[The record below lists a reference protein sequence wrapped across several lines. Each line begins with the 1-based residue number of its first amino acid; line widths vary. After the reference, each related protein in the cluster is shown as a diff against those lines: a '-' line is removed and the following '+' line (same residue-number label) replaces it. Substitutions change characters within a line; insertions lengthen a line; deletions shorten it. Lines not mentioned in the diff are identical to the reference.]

1 MGGSV
6 NDPNLAKEWRNP
18 GLQASQPLARPND
31 QQDSLSSTDLLS
43 GDFFGEGG
51 LSQVLRQALGSDN
64 AGFNPDGMLSGG
76 LGSGGGFNPGS
87 SSNQPFISVPS
98 SSTQPT
104 STNRGSSDTSSTGGW
119 TNSGMGGASNSNNFL
134 SDWASSLD
142 LGGSYNS
149 SFFNQ
154 SEDLGSSDY
163 FKSNTLFDFGN
174 QQLGSNIPGIRDF
187 SKANSL
193 ANKFGY
199 GNEDVNKAMGVL
211 GLSGNKLF
219 DYAADA
225 TGNSYLSM
233 LNDDFSQ
240 RGIVNK
246 ALRLGDVPYAGGIM
260 TALDYEQGITD
271 WGGIAGTLGGML
283 LGPLGG
289 IAGTLGGNYL
299 GGKDYNE
306 NWVGPSAEW
315 ATANGYKQGTEMYDQ
330 AVDNYR
336 ARDGAGKLTES
347 QQFFK
352 EDWQNDKFD
361 PAFLEQN
368 MLGGSTINDPA
379 AVYVQPETVEEAL
392 AEGVPFGK
400 EGDDTWTD
408 GQTTFHSGGYNW
420 NATTSTGSD
429 SFGNDISGTTDDTGA
444 TQSDYDSY
452 DSPAESTGN
461 TGGDGGYSDD
471 SDDGGYGD
479 DSDDG
484 GYGDDSDDGGS
495 GWSW

>member
-18 GLQASQPLARPND
+18 GLQARQPLARPD
-31 QQDSLSSTDLLS
+31 SQRDSLSSTDTLQS
-43 GDFFGEGG
+43 DFFGEGG
-51 LSQVLRQALGSDN
+51 IGGMLRQALGTDTIPGFDN
-64 AGFNPDGMLSGG
+64 SGFGGGSYSSGG
-76 LGSGGGFNPGS
+76 
-87 SSNQPFISVPS
+87 SSNIGTGGNAPFIATPNTN
-98 SSTQPT
+98 TQP
-104 STNRGSSDTSSTGGW
+104 SFNTSSGSDYSPSF

-142 LGGSYNS
+142 LGGSYNAD
-149 SFFNQ
+149 FFNQ
-154 SEDLGSSDY
+154 PEGLGSSDY
-163 FKSNTLFDFGN
+163 FASNNLFNFGN
-174 QQLGSNIPGIRDF
+174 QALGSNIPGIGDF
-187 SKANSL
+187 AKANSL
-193 ANKFGY
+193 ANDFGY
-199 GNEDVNKAMGVL
+199 GNKNVNDAMGVL
-211 GLSGNKLF
+211 GLTGNKLF
-219 DYAADA
+219 DYAANA
-225 TGNSYLSM
+225 TGNSYLGM

-271 WGGIAGTLGGML
+271 WGGIFGTVGGML
-283 LGPLGG
+283 LGPFGG
-289 IAGTLGGNYL
+289 IAGTLGGNYF

-306 NWVGPSAEW
+306 NWAGPSSEW

-336 ARDGAGKLTES
+336 ARDRSGKLTDS

-361 PAFLEQN
+361 QQWFEAN
-368 MLGGSTINDPA
+368 MLGGRSIDEG
-379 AVYVQPETVEEAL
+379 VYVPPTSVEEAI
-392 AEGVPFGK
+392 ADGVPFGN

-420 NATTSTGSD
+420 NGSSNTGTD
-429 SFGNDISGTTDDTGA
+429 SFGNDISGTTDETGA

-452 DSPAESTGN
+452 DSPTESTGN
-461 TGGDGGYSDD
+461 TGGDGTSDSSDD
-471 SDDGGYGD
+471 PGGD
-479 DSDDG
+479 DA
-484 GYGDDSDDGGS
+484 DSG